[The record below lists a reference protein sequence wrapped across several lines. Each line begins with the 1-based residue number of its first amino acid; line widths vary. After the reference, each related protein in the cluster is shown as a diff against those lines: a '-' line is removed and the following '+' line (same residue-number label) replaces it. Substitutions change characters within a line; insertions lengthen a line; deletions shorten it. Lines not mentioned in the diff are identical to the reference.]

1 LSKQQEETIPLKHV
15 RKDGKE
21 RSFKG
26 TVVKDT
32 PDYKL
37 IKPDRVLFVQLV
49 KFAPGKGPND
59 YVQAYK
65 DLDRELMSK
74 YNQTRCQMDCH
85 EIVTFLTLGRY
96 DMVVLWDAPDLE
108 TYQKVVAASVNP
120 GTGYGSS
127 ETHTTLTAMMHTG

>member
-1 LSKQQEETIPLKHV
+1 MSKQQEETIPLKHV